1 MRKRLVLPA
10 IVAVALT
17 LVAAFTIAR
26 GEPVTTGDLAITE
39 AWARATP
46 PGTTVGAAYVTIE
59 NRGGADD
66 ALVAAKSPLAGTIEI
81 HATVTEGA
89 VAGMRR
95 VEKFVVPA
103 GARVA
108 MAPGGAHL
116 MLMRLSAP
124 LREGALL
131 PLTLVFERAGE
142 VTLDVE
148 IAPLGAMSPASGG
161 N

>member
-26 GEPVTTGDLAITE
+26 GEPVTT
-39 AWARATP
+39 
-46 PGTTVGAAYVTIE
+46 GAAYVTIE

-103 GARVA
+103 GASMA

-116 MLMRLSAP
+116 MLMQLSAP

-142 VTLDVE
+142 VTLDVD
-148 IAPLGAMSPASGG
+148 IAPLGAMSPAAGG